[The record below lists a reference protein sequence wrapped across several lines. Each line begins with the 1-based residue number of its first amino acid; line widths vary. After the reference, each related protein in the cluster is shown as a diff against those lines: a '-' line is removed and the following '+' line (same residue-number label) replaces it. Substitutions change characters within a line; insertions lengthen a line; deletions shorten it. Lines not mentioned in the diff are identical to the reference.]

1 MTLIKITGASAAN
14 NYSGESNRPPPEEIA
29 RRAAAQARGG
39 GGGALAPMINPEL
52 MQGAGTMNRLAAEMR
67 ADSVM
72 RGVAANQQ
80 RVGDIFGAADLSK
93 IDWPTQ
99 EHYGWEH
106 ARDTSQLAVHI
117 AQGGRATVGCEFDLT
132 ANDIETLKSAALFHD
147 LGREESWKAAS
158 PGHRFASAE
167 RARKLMVEDAQAW
180 FRRDLIEVGVSDLG
194 VELVGVDHERVAVL
208 PAHLGAVDVEHRDG
222 VCRTGLALGLPGRVG
237 LLLER
242 RGELEGESVLA
253 TGIGREVRRGG
264 GRRLCRRTCRVSPA
278 DLGTGRTSSQPDDQS
293 DTGDS
298 HCQSHISS
306 KDRVHV

>member
-14 NYSGESNRPPPEEIA
+14 NYSGESNRLPPEEIA

-52 MQGAGTMNRLAAEMR
+52 MQGAGTMNRIAAEMR

-180 FRRDLIEVGVSDLG
+180 FRRDLIDDVCRLITQHAMPHVDADGQLRDERGAIITSP
-194 VELVGVDHERVAVL
+194 ELPTDPRLRCLWDAESFEGMRFAPGTWEGSVVL
-208 PAHLGAVDVEHRDG
+208 KARLAHLCTPWAQVTEHQR
-222 VCRTGLALGLPGRVG
+222 RWR
-237 LLLER
+237 ER
-242 RGELEGESVLA
+242 KGW
-253 TGIGREVRRGG
+253 T
-264 GRRLCRRTCRVSPA
+264 
-278 DLGTGRTSSQPDDQS
+278 
-293 DTGDS
+293 
-298 HCQSHISS
+298 
-306 KDRVHV
+306 